1 MADIPQGAIIIQ
13 SGFFYV
19 QGGTEEYYPSVQ
31 SRPLIRGIGGN
42 GTVSVNGRAY
52 ELRRGNVLFVPWGA
66 SLRYRAPEDGSMIVQ
81 SCHLVPEFRTDGE
94 DITWRVA
101 NRPQEAARVG
111 GVRQDAPL
119 PELEGVLTG
128 YWAMDTPLRAL
139 TNYIAEWFPREP
151 RSEWQARH
159 LAQVLVAELRQYFS
173 RETPGRELSQLV
185 QQAIDYIN
193 EHIDEPVAT
202 SDLAEHLRCDVSTV
216 TRHFR
221 RELDQTPT
229 TTIHRRKMRK
239 ARRLLA
245 TTRLHVAEVARQV
258 GIEDPYYFSRLFR
271 RYTDTT
277 PTQYRERNMFL

>member
-1 MADIPQGAIIIQ
+1 MTDPPQDPIVIQ
-13 SGFFYV
+13 AGFFYV
-19 QGGTEEYYPSVQ
+19 EGGTEEYYPSVQ
-31 SRPLIRGIGGN
+31 SRPLIRGIGGS

-52 ELRRGNVLFVPWGA
+52 ELRRGHVLFVPWGA
-66 SLRYRAPEDGSMIVQ
+66 SLRYRAPESGSMVVQ
-81 SCHLVPEFRTDGE
+81 SCHLVPEFQSGGE
-94 DITWRVA
+94 QITWRVA
-101 NRPQEAARVG
+101 TRPREVAQVG
-111 GVRQDAPL
+111 GTRNDAPL
-119 PELEGVLTG
+119 HGLEGVLTG
-128 YWAMDTPLRAL
+128 YWAMDTPLRDL
-139 TNYIAEWFPREP
+139 TNYIAEWFRREP
-151 RSEWQARH
+151 RSEDQARR
-159 LAQVLVAELRQYFS
+159 LAALMIGELQQYFS

-193 EHIDEPVAT
+193 EHIEEPVST

-221 RELDQTPT
+221 RELEQTPT

-239 ARRLLA
+239 ARRLLV

-277 PTQYRERNMFL
+277 PTEYRERNMFL